1 MKNLNL
7 PSFGG
12 GAGLRNEHFD
22 EIISSWP
29 AFNWFEIIVENF
41 MGFGGRPK
49 YMFDKIRER
58 YPIIPHGVCMSLG
71 STDPLDMEYLKKLK
85 AFTKEIKAPWTS
97 DHLCYTMI
105 DHSNLNEL
113 IPTPFTKESADNI
126 VSRIKTIQ
134 DYLEIP
140 FLFENV
146 TRYLTISEEMTESE
160 FINYI
165 AKEADCG
172 LLLDLTNVYLNS
184 IHHGYDSMEF
194 VKSMPLDR
202 VTQIHLAG
210 SENTDNDYLD
220 THDAPVP
227 NEVWDMFKETISII
241 GKTSAL
247 VEWDNNLPSLDR
259 LLAEA
264 QMADQI
270 IQDISNK
277 KVAHGA

>member
-7 PSFGG
+7 PTYGG

-22 EIISSWP
+22 EIVSSWP
-29 AFNWFEIIVENF
+29 DFNWFEIIIENF

-49 YMFDKIRER
+49 YMFDQIRER
-58 YPIIPHGVCMSLG
+58 YPIIPHGVCMSIG

-85 AFTKEIKAPWTS
+85 AFTKEIKAPWMS

-126 VSRIKTIQ
+126 VSRIRTIQ
-134 DYLEIP
+134 DYLELP
-140 FLFENV
+140 FLIENV

-165 AKEADCG
+165 LKEADCG

-184 IHHGYDSMEF
+184 IHHGYDAMGF
-194 VKSMPLDR
+194 VKSLPLER

-210 SENTDNDYLD
+210 SENTDNEYLD

-227 NEVWDMFKETISII
+227 DEVWAMFRETVSII

-247 VEWDNNLPSLDR
+247 VEWDSNLPSLER

-264 QMADQI
+264 KMADQI
-270 IQDISNK
+270 INDISK
-277 KVAHGA
+277 RKVAHGA